1 MKNVD
6 ILNYL
11 HSISINLTLD
21 NVVITI
27 VLAMLVGFIAFIA
40 YKVVNFL
47 VCRRFKIV
55 NMNINI
61 ANIGNV
67 SIETNKNIENVA
79 HKAWIEIM
87 TRKVG
92 LLFEEDKDVIVEVYN
107 SWYALFGII
116 RDLLKDI
123 EPRKKDKDMEILE
136 DILVKTLNY
145 GLRPHLTRWQAKYRR
160 WYEKEIKDDKNKN
173 LSPQE
178 IQKNYDKYDELV
190 LDLKQTNK
198 QMVQF
203 AEELKK
209 LF

>member
-1 MKNVD
+1 MD

-27 VLAMLVGFIAFIA
+27 GLVILVCFIAFII
-40 YKVVNFL
+40 YKALKML
-47 VCRRFKIV
+47 VGRKFKIV

-67 SIETNKNIENVA
+67 SIETNKNIEKVA

-116 RDLLKDI
+116 RELLKDI
-123 EPRKKDKDMEILE
+123 EPKKKDKNMEILE
-136 DILVKTLNY
+136 DILIKTLNY

-160 WYEKEIKDDKNKN
+160 WYEQAIKEDDNKK

-178 IQKNYDKYDELV
+178 IQKNYDEYDELV
-190 LDLKQTNK
+190 FDLKQTNK